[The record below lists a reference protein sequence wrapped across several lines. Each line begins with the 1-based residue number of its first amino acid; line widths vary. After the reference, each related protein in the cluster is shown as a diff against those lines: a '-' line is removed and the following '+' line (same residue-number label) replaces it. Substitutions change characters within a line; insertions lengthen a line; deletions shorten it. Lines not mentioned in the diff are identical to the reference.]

1 MSPLPPLIILAF
13 SLSLLRTFMAGNTV
27 GKITNSFFLVL
38 RPDIGFGVF
47 VAAITGVAA
56 VVVGQM
62 AGAAP
67 TVVVAVQHKVG

>member
-1 MSPLPPLIILAF
+1 MLSPDF
-13 SLSLLRTFMAGNTV
+13 
-27 GKITNSFFLVL
+27 
-38 RPDIGFGVF
+38 GFVVF

-67 TVVVAVQHKVG
+67 PVVVAVQHKVGCMVKGGRKPLPGAVAFAAFFF